1 MRINRDLRF
10 GIDQTNNETK
20 LPNSAQVK
28 FGELVEQQEQKMR
41 KDQLSQLLLEIES
54 AGEKLANSRTFQDL
68 AKYKNLVRRFVR
80 ETIDFGMELKQSHT
94 WNQFGEGRQLRI
106 VETIDKKLVEL
117 TEEVLNK
124 EKSPIDLLRQI
135 GEVKGLLVNL
145 YT

>member
-1 MRINRDLRF
+1 
-10 GIDQTNNETK
+10 IDQTNNETK